1 MPGADIITRF
11 APSPTGYLHL
21 GHIFSALEARR
32 FADAHQGEMRL
43 RIEDIDHTRCR
54 DEYRAA
60 IPEDLEFMGIRIDGP
75 VITQSA
81 RMEDYRKTLL
91 ELQERELI
99 YPCYLSR
106 AELDGLLSAP
116 HQPPVNTDI
125 LIDPALKADRVARG
139 DAPAWRL
146 RMDAVRSCVGD
157 IHFHDIRLGDQPV
170 DLAGIG
176 DAVIARKDIGTSYHL
191 AVVLDDA
198 AQGVTVVTRGA
209 DLLPS
214 TPLHRLLSV
223 LLNLPETRWLHHPLV
238 ADSKGRRLA
247 KREDALAVRQLR
259 ASGMSRGD
267 ILNLLNEQ
275 PMLEADARTPGQI

>member
-1 MPGADIITRF
+1 
-11 APSPTGYLHL
+11 
-21 GHIFSALEARR
+21 
-32 FADAHQGEMRL
+32 
-43 RIEDIDHTRCR
+43 
-54 DEYRAA
+54 
-60 IPEDLEFMGIRIDGP
+60 
-75 VITQSA
+75 
-81 RMEDYRKTLL
+81 
-91 ELQERELI
+91 
-99 YPCYLSR
+99 
-106 AELDGLLSAP
+106 
-116 HQPPVNTDI
+116 
-125 LIDPALKADRVARG
+125 
-139 DAPAWRL
+139 
-146 RMDAVRSCVGD
+146 MDAVRSCVGD

-214 TPLHRLLSV
+214 TPLHRLLGV